1 MIHIDGKNRQETKQ
15 LLNSIYKD
23 VYNKKNQNGEKIS
36 FSQFNGMLENMSE
49 EELQNIFYDF
59 DKKCVNDIT
68 KLILKDILTLF
79 NAYKY
84 FTKQNDNESQEQC
97 IDAIKALVEYEYVSE
112 LSDNTFEIGKSI
124 YNNLKN
130 KELKEFIDKEV
141 LKNG

>member
-1 MIHIDGKNRQETKQ
+1 MIHIEGKNRQETKQ

-23 VYNKKNQNGEKIS
+23 VYNKKNQNGDKIS
-36 FSQFNGMLENMSE
+36 FSQFNSILENMSE

-97 IDAIKALVEYEYVSE
+97 IDAIKALIEYKYVSE

>member
-1 MIHIDGKNRQETKQ
+1 MIHIEGKNRQETKQ

-23 VYNKKNQNGEKIS
+23 VYNKKNQNGDKIS
-36 FSQFNGMLENMSE
+36 FSQFNSILENMSE

-97 IDAIKALVEYEYVSE
+97 IDAIKALIEYEYIAE

>member
-1 MIHIDGKNRQETKQ
+1 MIHIEGKNRQETKQ

-23 VYNKKNQNGEKIS
+23 VYNKKNQNGDKIS
-36 FSQFNGMLENMSE
+36 FSQFNSMLENMSE
-49 EELQNIFYDF
+49 KELQNIFYDF

-97 IDAIKALVEYEYVSE
+97 IDAIKALVEYKYVSE

>member
-1 MIHIDGKNRQETKQ
+1 MPYLD
-15 LLNSIYKD
+15 
-23 VYNKKNQNGEKIS
+23 
-36 FSQFNGMLENMSE
+36 
-49 EELQNIFYDF
+49 
-59 DKKCVNDIT
+59 
-68 KLILKDILTLF
+68 TLF

-97 IDAIKALVEYEYVSE
+97 IDTIKALIEYEYISE